1 MVINLNIDN
10 LLNCYIDKVYKK
22 FHEKLCHTKYE
33 ILGIK
38 IPILRKISKDLL
50 KNYNY
55 IEIINNLNYKY
66 YEHVM
71 LHGFIISNVKINYKD
86 RLILISNYLDLIDNW
101 AICDIFVSELKFV
114 KKNQE
119 EFLNFLLPL
128 LNNNSEYY
136 LRFVIVTLLNYYI
149 NDNYIDFVLN
159 TILNIKS
166 DAYYV
171 KMAISWCYSICLIKY
186 FDKTLKFL
194 NNNQNKI
201 DKWTYNKAL
210 QKGIESFRISKNNK
224 EILKN
229 MKL

>member
-1 MVINLNIDN
+1 MNIDN
-10 LLNCYIDKVYKK
+10 ILKEYIDKDYKK

-38 IPILRKISKDLL
+38 IPTLRKISKELL
-50 KNYNY
+50 TKYNYKDILDKLNYNF
-55 IEIINNLNYKY
+55 

-71 LHGFIISNVKINYKD
+71 LHGFIISNLKIDYKEK
-86 RLILISNYLDLIDNW
+86 LALISNYLELIDNW
-101 AICDIFVSELKFV
+101 AICDIFVSELKFIQ
-114 KKNQE
+114 KNQE

-128 LNNNSEYY
+128 LNSNSEYH
-136 LRFVIVTLLNYYI
+136 LRFTIVVLLNYYI

-186 FDKTLKFL
+186 KNKTLKFL
-194 NNNQNKI
+194 NNNKNKI
-201 DKWTYNKAL
+201 NKWTYNKAL
-210 QKGIESFRISKNNK
+210 QKGIESFRINK
-224 EILKN
+224 DNKKILKN